1 MKREMRKLNRVKYVY
16 SEKEMQR
23 LLSEGYVATSMTDP
37 GKTADPPP
45 GQNGVDGTGKTTDPP
60 LGQNGATETG
70 QTADLTQ
77 DQDGKSQ
84 AVDSGEKK
92 AKRGAGKND
101 K

>member
-16 SEKEMQR
+16 SEEEMQR
-23 LLSEGYVATSMTDP
+23 LLSEGYVVVSMTDP
-37 GKTADPPP
+37 GK
-45 GQNGVDGTGKTTDPP
+45 
-60 LGQNGATETG
+60 
-70 QTADLTQ
+70 TADLTQ